1 MDMISAKMSDIIFDM
16 MSDMPLIMYMK
27 YELNYPFF
35 FIVSL
40 LNTTGNNIIF
50 MMNHVGILLEV
61 TGVNHPT
68 QFHGYPFTNT
78 GGGIRGPNH
87 FLYV

>member
-1 MDMISAKMSDIIFDM
+1 

-50 MMNHVGILLEV
+50 MINHVAILVEV
-61 TGVNHPT
+61 TIQASVITGAGVNHPT
-68 QFHGYPFTNT
+68 QFHPTQFQLGPSPSTRTKLRLGPKMNT
-78 GGGIRGPNH
+78 
-87 FLYV
+87 

>member
-35 FIVSL
+35 FIVSV

-50 MMNHVGILLEV
+50 MMNHVAILLEV
-61 TGVNHPT
+61 TV
-68 QFHGYPFTNT
+68 QAYVIT
-78 GGGIRGPNH
+78 GGLCIRSLVRITAP
-87 FLYV
+87 